1 MNALTYPYNL
11 LYKVYES
18 SYPTNLNND
27 QMEGFQ
33 AVMNKLSDY
42 EYEVMVLHYKKG
54 IKTYSEIEALIE
66 GSTKN
71 AYAAEARAI
80 QKFKRPENIGL
91 ILYGLQGFQEQHP
104 FALETQALSTRTYQ
118 ALIRSN
124 IHSLTDIHSIE
135 QLNRV
140 RNLGNK
146 SKEEV
151 FKALQRH
158 GFSITKQSFAS
169 SDLPK
174 SRRKQKAIDIA
185 ICALQN
191 HKNDDNNY
199 EEYMFAI
206 NELKI
211 NENKI
216 AKHSKI
222 C

>member
-1 MNALTYPYNL
+1 MNELTYPYNL
-11 LYKVYES
+11 LYKVYET

-42 EYEVMVLHYKKG
+42 EYEVIVLRYKKG
-54 IKTYSEIEALIE
+54 IKTYSEIETLID

-71 AYAAEARAI
+71 AYVAEVRAL

-91 ILYGLQGFQEQHP
+91 IFYGLQGFHEQHP

-124 IHSLTDIHSIE
+124 IHSLTDIHSVE

-158 GFSITKQSFAS
+158 GFSITKQPFTS
-169 SDLPK
+169 SDLLK
-174 SRRKQKAIDIA
+174 NKRKQNAIDIA
-185 ICALQN
+185 IRALQN
-191 HKNDDNNY
+191 HKNDDNY
-199 EEYMFAI
+199 EEYTFAI
-206 NELKI
+206 NELKKL
-211 NENKI
+211 NSMKI
-216 AKHSKI
+216 G
-222 C
+222 